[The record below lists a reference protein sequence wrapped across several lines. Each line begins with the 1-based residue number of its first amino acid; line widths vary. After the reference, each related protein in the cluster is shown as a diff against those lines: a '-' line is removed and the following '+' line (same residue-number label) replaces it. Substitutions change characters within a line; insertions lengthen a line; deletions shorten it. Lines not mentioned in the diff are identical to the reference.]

1 MESKKPVE
9 ESASVPV
16 DSSKNESRRKLIK
29 KAGVVAPGLLILAN
43 RPAMAA
49 SCSIS
54 GFMSARVG
62 TSLTTYDPGLCDGWS
77 PGNWTQNVGQITDQA
92 WALAGIA
99 RTTPFNSEFT
109 TSGPNFSGGVI
120 RRVVDG
126 VPDAAA
132 YDYDSMFAQT
142 FQQILEGIL
151 PGQGS
156 LKDIT
161 KHAAAALLNALFIQN
176 GGGGGNPDPWMI
188 NYVSPEDVIGLYLL
202 YELTFQDPT
211 PQPANTTFVY
221 ERGGVVIASS
231 EGMSSADYAAFFLS
245 LANGSGSQAWQDG
258 LP

>member
-77 PGNWTQNVGQITDQA
+77 PGNWKNNSGQITDQA
-92 WALAGIA
+92 WAIAGVS
-99 RTTPFNSEFT
+99 RNTMFNSIFT
-109 TSGPNFSGGVI
+109 TNTFVSGAI
-120 RRVVDG
+120 RKVVNG
-126 VPDAAA
+126 VPEAGTMS
-132 YDYDSMFAQT
+132 YTSLFFET
-142 FQQILEGIL
+142 FQQVLEGAIS
-151 PGQGS
+151 GTNQ

-161 KHAAAALLNALFIQN
+161 MHAAATFLNASFLAN
-176 GGGGGNPDPWMI
+176 GGGGTNPDPWML
-188 NYVSPEDVIGLYLL
+188 NYLPPEDVIGLYLL
-202 YELTFQDPT
+202 YELTFQNS
-211 PQPANTTFVY
+211 QPAGCTFVY
-221 ERGGVVIASS
+221 ERGGLVIANSDGMTSS
-231 EGMSSADYAAFFLS
+231 DYANFFVSLS
-245 LANGSGSQAWQDG
+245 NGSGSQAWQDG